1 MAPAHPVAD
10 TISCLARML
19 SPGEGQEFGLCHQQV
34 KAERLN
40 QALSAWK
47 AETHVAL
54 NEPDQFARPHPG
66 SLKPSSPQTP
76 LAAPMQVEGGA
87 LQSGADSAGARPHP
101 VTPRGQ
107 CQSCSHLAER
117 GHGWASVHPL
127 GRGPRYNRGQG
138 CVSSDPQWRL
148 PVCHLHRCL

>member
-34 KAERLN
+34 KAKRLN
-40 QALSAWK
+40 QASSGWK

-54 NEPDQFARPHPG
+54 NEPDPFARPHPG

-76 LAAPMQVEGGA
+76 SAAPMQVEGG
-87 LQSGADSAGARPHP
+87 H
-101 VTPRGQ
+101 
-107 CQSCSHLAER
+107 CSQGLTQQE
-117 GHGWASVHPL
+117 P
-127 GRGPRYNRGQG
+127 GPAQ
-138 CVSSDPQWRL
+138 
-148 PVCHLHRCL
+148 